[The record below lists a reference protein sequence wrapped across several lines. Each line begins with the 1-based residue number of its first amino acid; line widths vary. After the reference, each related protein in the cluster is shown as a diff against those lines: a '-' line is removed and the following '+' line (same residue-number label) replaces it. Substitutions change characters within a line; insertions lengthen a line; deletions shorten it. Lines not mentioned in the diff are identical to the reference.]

1 MESFSFCNKITS
13 WSAPNH
19 SQQPCTSEG
28 FDRFCWAAARACWA
42 RPFDG

>member
-1 MESFSFCNKITS
+1 MESFSFCYKITS
-13 WSAPNH
+13 WSASNH

-28 FDRFCWAAARACWA
+28 FDRFCWAAARPCWA